1 MTNGNGLSEQIWFI
15 LNELAEAQTR
25 AQLQLDRQQGR
36 VDELFTGLGELRAG
50 LGELRLE
57 VQGLSQ
63 DIRTLSATVQTQS
76 ELINRHERDIQGLV
90 AVAQVELQAS
100 RELRQSI
107 AQHEGRLQQLEQRP

>member
-1 MTNGNGLSEQIWFI
+1 MTHGNGLCEQIRFT

-25 AQLQLDRQQGR
+25 AQLQLDQQQGQ
-36 VDELFTGLGELRAG
+36 VDELFTGLGQ
-50 LGELRLE
+50 LRLE